1 MSFEKL
7 LIIAAIAAML
17 LGPQHLPSYAE
28 KLAHLVR
35 SVRRYADG
43 ARDRMR
49 EEMGA
54 EAFDEI
60 DWKKLDPRQYDP
72 RRIIRD
78 ALLEDD
84 AEPIVSAPAP
94 SSSAAGAATVVG
106 LSAVA
111 TTRAPARLEAGEL
124 PPIDSEST

>member
-17 LGPQHLPSYAE
+17 LGPQHLPTYAE
-28 KLAHLVR
+28 KLGQFVR
-35 SVRRYADG
+35 NIRRYADG

-54 EAFDEI
+54 EVFDEI

-78 ALLEDD
+78 ALLDDD
-84 AEPIVSAPAP
+84 AEPIVSAPSP
-94 SSSAAGAATVVG
+94 SAQAAEAGTVVG

-111 TTRAPARLEAGEL
+111 TKPAPARLEAGAL
-124 PPIDSEST
+124 PPFDSEST